1 MAAVS
6 LLTQAR
12 LMSVHSLDWI
22 LKEVYRGIRK
32 CYVPQLES
40 LLLIPHSV
48 YYLNRSIP
56 SICCCTAWKQV
67 LYPRIEFWFL
77 PCKRKWLWQNLSLC
91 MPHYP
96 HSWVLLLFLKRKQC
110 SWGSVNTCFPSYY
123 TSQHNCYETFICP
136 VNLPDYSCKLVRPI
150 RSNKGLAIWT
160 SVSVMIFLRC
170 RSIWLIFSSVDKTKS
185 LCKFYFYW
193 RNTTVSLQTYPFNW
207 FFKKIRCCLLRTG
220 LNWLNF
226 PSNKRKMHVLDSF
239 VDPLTCRITPA
250 PSLQS
255 VQRSYGRAGADVI
268 FNNLELF
275 LMSN

>member
-1 MAAVS
+1 M
-6 LLTQAR
+6 
-12 LMSVHSLDWI
+12 
-22 LKEVYRGIRK
+22 
-32 CYVPQLES
+32 
-40 LLLIPHSV
+40 
-48 YYLNRSIP
+48 
-56 SICCCTAWKQV
+56 
-67 LYPRIEFWFL
+67 
-77 PCKRKWLWQNLSLC
+77 
-91 MPHYP
+91 
-96 HSWVLLLFLKRKQC
+96 
-110 SWGSVNTCFPSYY
+110 NTCFASYF

-136 VNLPDYSCKLVRPI
+136 VDLLDYSCKLVRPI

-160 SVSVMIFLRC
+160 SVYHDLSSLP
-170 RSIWLIFSSVDKTKS
+170 IWLIFSSVDKTKS
-185 LCKFYFYW
+185 LCKFHLYW

-226 PSNKRKMHVLDSF
+226 PPDKRKMHVLDSF

-255 VQRSYGRAGADVI
+255 VQRLYGRAGADVI